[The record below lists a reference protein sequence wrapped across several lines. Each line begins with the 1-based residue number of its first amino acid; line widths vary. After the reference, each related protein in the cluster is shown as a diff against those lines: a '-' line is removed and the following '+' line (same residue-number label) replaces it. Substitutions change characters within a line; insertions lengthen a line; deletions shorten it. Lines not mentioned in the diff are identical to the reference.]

1 MTSPS
6 AASPSVAASLG
17 LPARYAFLIPVIFG
31 ACEGLGSSPEAS
43 VALLRRAGVGG
54 GSRVLELACGKGV
67 CAAAIARDLHAT
79 VRAIDACESFI
90 DEAKERAAD
99 SGVSRRCRFEVRDIH
114 DLGRPAARFDAV
126 VMIGL
131 LGHESAPPLL
141 RAWTRE
147 GGVYLFDD
155 ATPRTLGDPRDLMR
169 AAVEHLGDALIG
181 GRELPAAQLRAR
193 IRRDLDRVRRG
204 TRCAADTFPRLRR
217 GLDHW
222 FEGFARAA
230 HELEAGFRTGTWLI
244 RKGAH
249 RGRTLGF

>member
-1 MTSPS
+1 MTAPS
-6 AASPSVAASLG
+6 AATPSVAASLG

-31 ACEGLGSSPEAS
+31 TCEGLGSSPEATI
-43 VALLRRAGVGG
+43 ALLRRTGIGKD
-54 GSRVLELACGKGV
+54 SRVLELACGKGV

-99 SGVSRRCRFEVRDIH
+99 SGLSRRCRFEVRDIH
-114 DLGRPAARFDAV
+114 ALGRPTARYDAV

-141 RAWTRE
+141 RAWTRP

-155 ATPRTLGDPRDLMR
+155 ATPRALGDPRNLIR
-169 AAVEHLGDALIG
+169 AAIEPLGDTLIG

-204 TRCAADTFPRLRR
+204 TRCASDTFPRLRR

-222 FEGFARAA
+222 FAGFARAA
-230 HELEAGFRTGTWLI
+230 RELEARFRTGTWLI
-244 RKGAH
+244 RKG
-249 RGRTLGF
+249 G